1 MLRTEEEIMK
11 KNERINKV
19 IKTIDLL
26 IEELNRKNTDNY
38 FAYKNTLR
46 LLVFKNGFELEDL
59 FREYIPAEKLG
70 LFDTVFRTFVSN
82 PSFMG
87 NHEEVVQMLLGA
99 KQLIKDYCQYKNLHV
114 FYSWQSDIANNI
126 NRGFIQK
133 AIQDAIE
140 EINQEKKLE
149 IFLDQDT
156 RGECGSPDIVNT
168 ILRKIDNSDVFIA
181 DVSSISNNDKKS
193 FPNPNVMFE
202 LGYAYKTLG
211 DSRIIMVYN
220 ESSGDINNLPFDLGL
235 KRQMVYKCSDSDEK
249 SKLRE
254 GLKTKI
260 KSAIIGILEAM

>member
-1 MLRTEEEIMK
+1 MK
-11 KNERINKV
+11 KNERINKI

-26 IEELNRKNTDNY
+26 TDELNRKNTDN
-38 FAYKNTLR
+38 FFEYKNTLR
-46 LLVFKNGFELEDL
+46 LLIFKNGFELEDL
-59 FREYIPAEKLG
+59 FREYIPADKLG
-70 LFDTVFRTFVSN
+70 LFDKVIRTFISDS
-82 PSFMG
+82 SFMG
-87 NHEEVVQMLLGA
+87 NHDKIVEMLYGS

-114 FYSWQSDIANNI
+114 FYSWQSDLPNNT

-140 EINQEKKLE
+140 EINQEKKLN

-181 DVSSISNNDKKS
+181 DVSSLFNINKKS

-211 DSRIIMVYN
+211 DSKIIMIYN
-220 ESSGDINNLPFDLGL
+220 ETSGDITELPFDLGL
-235 KRQMVYKCSDSDEK
+235 KRQMVYKCSDEDEK

-260 KSAIIGILEAM
+260 KAAINGILDTI